1 MKEKIIEHRI
11 YYYDTDKMNV
21 VYHGNYLKW
30 LEIARTEFFRDTL
43 PYSELEE
50 TGIMLPVKTLNIEYI
65 NSVKYDELIKIKI
78 KLLELSKIKIKFL
91 YEIYDE
97 NLENLKARAETTN
110 VFTDLNG
117 SLKRIDDEILMKLKG
132 ERSWVDILIQ

>member
-97 NLENLKARAETTN
+97 NLEKLKARAETTN

-117 SLKRIDDEILMKLKG
+117 SLKRIDDEILMK
-132 ERSWVDILIQ
+132 

>member
-1 MKEKIIEHRI
+1 MREKIVEHRI

-21 VYHGNYLKW
+21 VYHANYLKW
-30 LEIARTEFFRDTL
+30 LEIGRTEFFRDTL

-50 TGIMLPVKTLNIEYI
+50 LGIMLPVKTLNIEYI

-78 KLLELSKIKIKFL
+78 KLLELSKIKIRFS

-97 NLENLKARAETTN
+97 NLKNLKAKAETVN
-110 VFTDLNG
+110 VFTDSNG
-117 SLKRIDDEILMKLKG
+117 NLKRIDDELLIKLKG
-132 ERSWVDILIQ
+132 E